1 MKSANGSCD
10 TYGLCPNATALNQGK
25 VRKMIGEIKT
35 SQFIDS
41 GVARVS
47 FEVPCDDWRLLQR
60 SRVWKC
66 IEEAVTG
73 GEGVKEVM
81 ERSTRKVDIIAEVD
95 DTIQTICKKV
105 KSDDVTPGEYAATV
119 AALAGLVAARSPL
132 D

>member
-1 MKSANGSCD
+1 
-10 TYGLCPNATALNQGK
+10 
-25 VRKMIGEIKT
+25 MIGEIKT
-35 SQFIDS
+35 NQFINS
-41 GVARVS
+41 GVVKVS
-47 FEVPCDDWRLLQR
+47 FEVPCDNWRLLQR
-60 SRVWKC
+60 SRAWKC

-119 AALAGLVAARSPL
+119 TALAGLVAARSPL

>member
-1 MKSANGSCD
+1 M
-10 TYGLCPNATALNQGK
+10 
-25 VRKMIGEIKT
+25 
-35 SQFIDS
+35 
-41 GVARVS
+41 
-47 FEVPCDDWRLLQR
+47 
-60 SRVWKC
+60 
-66 IEEAVTG
+66 
-73 GEGVKEVM
+73 KEVM